1 MRALLGLILGLM
13 LGSGMAAAFECADV
27 TLPSSIVI
35 CSDPELMRLADERQA
50 VIDEARARIGEDR
63 WPALWENQK
72 AWVRSYATTCGIP
85 PDRPPQIPVPISVK
99 ECFKRAAEARI
110 AFIRAYDGTEG
121 ASASSPATTVDMAAP
136 PRSLKR
142 SGDQRWVV
150 LASRRDVDEAI
161 GIARYYSGDFPSTR
175 VVKANNSIYAVVIGP
190 EHTTNIQGFR
200 ERVKNMRPIPG
211 DAFLSRGDGWTEEVW
226 RMRSPILA
234 EVNYDGKNLAKL
246 DYGVISLSV
255 SRAPDST
262 AGGSGFVPV
271 LVGHI
276 GDKIVFTV
284 RGDPDVASGQ
294 PRAHV
299 FLIKLE
305 PSRSMPQVVMTSS
318 TGGAHCCTETHIA
331 TSDSDGRW
339 LVLKA
344 DRLDGDGYQFEDLDG
359 DDVSELVSIDNSFL
373 YAFDCY
379 ACSYAPVRIQKLEG
393 TRLRDVHRDYA
404 KFLRQDLYMMEY
416 SAERMQELWH
426 SNGFLGGWVGAK
438 ALVGQF
444 DDAWARMLLSYD
456 HNSDWLLEECATGAP
471 LDKCPAGLKRHVSF
485 PEALRKHLITHGYI
499 EGQETAAA
507 AVHAVPAEPAI
518 TPPAHPSK
526 PEQDEPAA
534 PGQVTASGSGYI
546 ITSEGHLITNAH
558 VVEGCR
564 SITVSVGTDHV
575 QARVAARDPVNDL
588 ALIASD
594 LKPKSVAVLRTG
606 VRLGESI
613 AVFGFPLHGLL
624 VTSGNFTLGNI
635 TAVAGIGDDTR
646 MVQMSAPVQPGNSG
660 GPLLDQ
666 TGNVIGTVVAK
677 INAIKLARITNDLAE
692 NINFA
697 IKSSIVTSFLE
708 ANGITY
714 RTGTLA
720 NDTLSPPD
728 LAARASS
735 FSASVECRS

>member
-1 MRALLGLILGLM
+1 MRALLALIIGLM
-13 LGSGMAAAFECADV
+13 LGSKTAAAFECAGV
-27 TLPSSIVI
+27 TLPSTIVI

-50 VIDEARARIGEDR
+50 AINEARALIGEDR
-63 WPALWENQK
+63 WPGLWENQK
-72 AWVRSYATTCGIP
+72 AWVRSYATTCGVP
-85 PDRPPQIPVPISVK
+85 PDGPPQIPVPTSVK
-99 ECFKRAAEARI
+99 ACFRQAAEARI
-110 AFIRAYDGTEG
+110 AFIRAYGETEG
-121 ASASSPATTVDMAAP
+121 ASASSPGTTVDTTPAAH
-136 PRSLKR
+136 SLKL

-161 GIARYYSGDFPSTR
+161 GIARYYIGDFPLVR
-175 VVKANNSIYAVVIGP
+175 VVKANNGLYAVIFGP
-190 EHTTNIQGFR
+190 EQTTNIRAFR
-200 ERVKNMRPIPG
+200 ERAKNARPIPA
-211 DAFLSRGDGWTEEVW
+211 DAFLSRGDSWTEEIW

-234 EVNYDGKNLAKL
+234 EVSYDGKNLAKL
-246 DYGVISLSV
+246 NYGAISLSV

-262 AGGSGFVPV
+262 AADSGFVPV
-271 LVGHI
+271 LAGRI
-276 GDKIVFTV
+276 GDKIVFTI

-299 FLIKLE
+299 FLVKLE
-305 PSRSMPQVVMTSS
+305 PSGSMPQVVMTSF

-339 LVLKA
+339 SVLKA
-344 DRLDGDGYQFEDLDG
+344 DRLDGDGYQFEDLGGDG
-359 DDVSELVSIDNSFL
+359 LSELVSIDNSFL

-379 ACSYAPVRIQKLEG
+379 ACSQAPVRIHKLEG
-393 TRLRDVHRDYA
+393 IRLRDVHRDYA
-404 KFLRQDLYMMEY
+404 KFLRQDLYRMEY
-416 SAERMQELWH
+416 SAERTQELWH
-426 SNGFLGGWVGAK
+426 SNGFLSGWVGAK

-444 DDAWARMLLSYD
+444 DDAWARMLVSYD
-456 HNSDWLLEECATGAP
+456 HNSDWLLEECTTGAP
-471 LDKCPAGLKRHVSF
+471 LDKCPAGLNKRVSY

-507 AVHAVPAEPAI
+507 AVHSVPAEPAI
-518 TPPAHPSK
+518 NQPASRSE
-526 PEQDEPAA
+526 PEHDEPTA
-534 PGQVTASGSGYI
+534 PGQITASGSGYTV
-546 ITSEGHLITNAH
+546 TSEGYLITNAH

-564 SITVSVGTDHV
+564 SVTVSVGTDHV
-575 QARVAARDPVNDL
+575 QARVAARDSVNDL
-588 ALIASD
+588 ALLASD

-624 VTSGNFTLGNI
+624 ATSGNFTLGNV

-646 MVQMSAPVQPGNSG
+646 MVQISAPVQPGNSG

-666 TGNVIGTVVAK
+666 AGNVVGTVVAK

-708 ANGITY
+708 ANGISF
-714 RTGTLA
+714 RTGSLG

-728 LAARASS
+728 LAARASG
-735 FSASVECRS
+735 FSVSVECRS